1 MKSLTPP
8 CALLTLTALLAAP
21 ASAQWSTE
29 LLSVSRTSPTATSAG
44 DLAFIAGGRAG
55 NVAIATVDI
64 YDDASG
70 VWRTPETLP
79 AGPRNI
85 LAATAVGRYVL
96 FAGGSISPTASTDI
110 VEVYDT
116 QTSTWLAPGALSQ
129 ARFAVAAAT
138 IGDIAM
144 FAGGAL
150 GGPGNVLAAS
160 DVVDLYDSSLGAPSD
175 PAAWSTATPLSVAC
189 AHMAAATVGD
199 QVVFAGGLDL
209 VAALAD
215 VDIYDASA
223 GAPSDPAAWT
233 TAALS
238 EARVLYQH
246 ASATVGALALFGGGI
261 VSSSPPAMSDVV
273 DIYDAT
279 TGAWTATALSSPRT
293 LVAAAALG
301 NTVLFAGGVNA
312 SLAAS
317 DVVDVYDAGTGTFG
331 PLAQLS
337 IPRYESAAI
346 SVGGRAMFAG
356 GSNGASNF
364 RRIDVFE
371 PLGVG
376 YCSVNANSTG
386 QRAAIGATGGA
397 SVVANSFGLEASD
410 LPIGSFA
417 YFLTS
422 RTQGFVVAPGGNQ
435 GNLCLGGAIGRFVG
449 PGQVQQADGAG
460 AIALQLDLS
469 IQPTPTG
476 PVMVSAGE
484 TWSFQAWYRDSVG
497 GAATSNFTG
506 GLAVRFR
513 Q

>member
-1 MKSLTPP
+1 MKPLALP
-8 CALLTLTALLAAP
+8 CALVALSALLAAP

-29 LLSVSRTSPTATSAG
+29 LLSVSRTSAAATSVG
-44 DLAFIAGGRAG
+44 DLAFFAGGRAG

-70 VWRTPETLP
+70 TWSTPTHLP
-79 AGPRNI
+79 AGPRNF
-85 LAATAVGRYVL
+85 LAATAVGHLVL
-96 FAGGSISPTASTDI
+96 FAGGAVSPTASTDI

-116 QTSTWLAPGALSQ
+116 QTGTWLAPGALSG

-138 IGDIAM
+138 IGTTAM
-144 FAGGAL
+144 FAGGAH
-150 GGPGNVLAAS
+150 GGPANVLAVS
-160 DVVDLYDSSLGAPSD
+160 DVVDLYDSSLGLPSDPAAWSTMTLSRARGHMAAATVGGQVLFAGGIDLVAAHADVDVYDSSLGAPSD
-175 PAAWSTATPLSVAC
+175 PAAWTPATLS
-189 AHMAAATVGD
+189 
-199 QVVFAGGLDL
+199 Q
-209 VAALAD
+209 
-215 VDIYDASA
+215 
-223 GAPSDPAAWT
+223 
-233 TAALS
+233 
-238 EARVLYQH
+238 ARVLYGNG
-246 ASATVGALALFGGGI
+246 SATVGARAYFGGGG
-261 VSSSPPAMSDVV
+261 VSANPPTLSDVV
-273 DIYDAT
+273 DIYDAA

-293 LVAAAALG
+293 QVAATALG

-317 DVVDVYDAGTGTFG
+317 DVVDVYDADTGTFG

-356 GSNGASNF
+356 GSDGQF
-364 RRIDVFE
+364 HYRRIDVFE

-386 QRAAIGATGGA
+386 QRAAIGATGSA
-397 SVVANSFGLEASD
+397 NLAANSFGLVASD
-410 LPIGSFA
+410 LPVGSFA

-422 RTQGFVVAPGGNQ
+422 RTQGFVVAPGGSQ

-460 AIALQLDLS
+460 TIALQLDLS
-469 IQPTPTG
+469 TQPTPTG
-476 PVMVSAGE
+476 PVLVSAGE
-484 TWSFQAWYRDSVG
+484 TWSFQAWYRDSVA